1 MLGSLTFDEFQ
12 LLMEQVEL
20 GISPQELRFVISE
33 ADENENGVV
42 DYDEFVPLAVD
53 LIQSFRARNRAKAL
67 NSQHDVMIDDQ
78 IMKSISQEELEL
90 AR

>member
-1 MLGSLTFDEFQ
+1 
-12 LLMEQVEL
+12 MEQVEL